1 MPKYSYPF
9 KPNEPFVDRKTGMTV
24 RYLPNSIGMVVLY
37 GSPKADKVKNSAA
50 VKILKDRTK
59 KTIWKPN
66 SGWGKNLDKLAAE
79 AEFEDDVVEMCS
91 AYDTN

>member
-1 MPKYSYPF
+1 MTTIVSSMPKYSYPF
-9 KPNEPFVDRKTGMTV
+9 KPNEPFVDRKTGQMV
-24 RYLPNSIGMVVLY
+24 RFMRDGIGMVVLC

-79 AEFEDDVVEMCS
+79 
-91 AYDTN
+91 